1 MLAVTQAHGLIP
13 LAEVLAAEALRF
25 SRNTTVIIVTPA
37 IDPEWVAATRHL
49 IDRGVRTTAIV
60 IDPGSFGMPYNAL
73 ETEIELTA
81 SYVPHYIVR
90 QDDPLDQ
97 ALANARSTR

>member
-1 MLAVTQAHGLIP
+1 
-13 LAEVLAAEALRF
+13 
-25 SRNTTVIIVTPA
+25 
-37 IDPEWVAATRHL
+37 
-49 IDRGVRTTAIV
+49 VRTTAIV

-97 ALANARSTR
+97 ALANTRSTR